1 MNTSKEAYASI
12 KPVMGSLQAQIYKII
27 GKYKRGCIYDQV
39 LMQMSMNGYI
49 SSSSVSSRFS
59 ELERKGLIEYTDEK
73 RKGRSKR
80 NQRVMRVI

>member
-1 MNTSKEAYASI
+1 MNASKKAYTSI
-12 KPVMGSLQAQIYKII
+12 KPILSNLQAQIYKII
-27 GKYKRGCIYDQV
+27 SKYKRGCIYDQV

-49 SSSSVSSRFS
+49 SASSVSSRFS
-59 ELERKGLIEYTDEK
+59 ELERKGLIEYTTET

>member
-1 MNTSKEAYASI
+1 MATSTDAYKSI
-12 KPVMGSLQAQIYKII
+12 KPILGDLQAQIYKII

-59 ELERKGLIEYTDEK
+59 ELERKGLIEYTGET

>member
-1 MNTSKEAYASI
+1 MNTSKEAYTSI
-12 KPVMGSLQAQIYKII
+12 KPVLSNLQAQIYKII

-59 ELERKGLIEYTDEK
+59 ELERKGLIEYTDET

>member
-1 MNTSKEAYASI
+1 MKTSKEAYISI
-12 KPVMGSLQAQIYKII
+12 QPVLGDLQTKVLSII
-27 GKYKRGCIYDQV
+27 GKYKNGCIGDQV
-39 LMQMSMNGYI
+39 LKIMSMNGYI
-49 SSSSVSSRFS
+49 SSSSVTGRFS

>member
-1 MNTSKEAYASI
+1 
-12 KPVMGSLQAQIYKII
+12 
-27 GKYKRGCIYDQV
+27 
-39 LMQMSMNGYI
+39 MQMSMNGYI

-59 ELERKGLIEYTDEK
+59 ELERKGLIEYTGET